1 MSRGLSSHVCGR
13 LLAVVV
19 ASAASRDQSVPGP
32 RDRLRSQSLVSTQ
45 QAQLAYVTCFVIVCE
60 CNICPISS
68 TIFLRVQADKN
79 NAVIVG
85 ACKLVCRM
93 YVGVIHTVP
102 PKSSRPTPSSI
113 DNFVDSQRIFK
124 KSFYWQMWKI
134 WDKTIVKDS
143 TTLKNAS

>member
-79 NAVIVG
+79 NAVMS
-85 ACKLVCRM
+85 ALVNYCRM
-93 YVGVIHTVP
+93 YVGVIYTVSQ
-102 PKSSRPTPSSI
+102 KVVHQTRSI
-113 DNFVDSQRIFK
+113 TLSILNGFK
-124 KSFYWQMWKI
+124 KSFYWQIWKI
-134 WDKTIVKDS
+134 CDKTIVKDS
-143 TTLKNAS
+143 TTIKNAS